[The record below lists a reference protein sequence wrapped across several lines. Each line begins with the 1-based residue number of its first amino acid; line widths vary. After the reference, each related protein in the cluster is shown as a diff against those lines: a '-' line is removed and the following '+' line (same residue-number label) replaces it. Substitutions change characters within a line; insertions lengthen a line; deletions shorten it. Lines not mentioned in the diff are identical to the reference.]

1 MYLQSPIDSR
11 DSDAAVVILGPETP
25 QGRADPQVPLWRPLT
40 FDILS
45 AIVYQSFHSINP
57 KRERKG

>member
-45 AIVYQSFHSINP
+45 AIVSIISFNKP
-57 KRERKG
+57 KKRKKG